1 MSDRSGVLRSV
12 EKGDLCSGC
21 GLCAAVTEPGSVAMR
36 LEPDGYLRP
45 EVLRT
50 LSPREDALVA
60 AVCPGLRLR
69 QENAEGEDHPIWG
82 PILKTRIGH
91 ATDPDLRFHASSGG
105 VLSATLVYLL
115 ESKTVDYVVQTAVSP
130 ESPVHNAIAESLD
143 RNSVY
148 DAAGSRYSPSAPL
161 SDVCRQLQQPG
172 RFAFV
177 GKPCDV
183 AALRALG
190 RHDPRVAEKIPF
202 VISFFCAGVPS
213 LKGTDE
219 ILARLGVRD
228 DEVAGFRYRGD
239 GWPGATTVTTRDGRT
254 AQMSYAE
261 AWGGIL
267 SRHLQFRCKICPDGS
282 GGFADMVCADAWY
295 GDDKGYPA
303 FAESEGRSL
312 VITRTRKG
320 EDLILRAQDAGYIA
334 LSDVDAGEIAR
345 MQPFQ
350 ARRKMLIV
358 SRLAALALFARP
370 RPRYQGLSL
379 MRAARMAGA
388 WDTAKSFLG
397 MFKRLLL
404 QMAGKPRANRRRL
417 GGANSA

>member
-1 MSDRSGVLRSV
+1 MSGRRSPILRYV

-21 GLCAAVTEPGSVAMR
+21 GLCAAVAEPGAVEVR
-36 LEPDGYLRP
+36 LQANGYLRP
-45 EVLRT
+45 QVLKD
-50 LSPREDALVA
+50 LSPQDDALIA
-60 AVCPGLRLR
+60 ATCPAVRLR
-69 QENAEGEDHPIWG
+69 QENGEGEDHAIWG
-82 PILKTRIGH
+82 PILKTRVGY

-115 ESKTVDYVVQTAVSP
+115 DSNAVDYVVQTAVSP
-130 ESPVHNAIAESLD
+130 DSPVGNAIVESLD
-143 RNSVY
+143 RSGVY
-148 DAAGSRYSPSAPL
+148 DAAGSRYGPSAPL
-161 SDVCRQLQQPG
+161 SHVRRQLQKPG

-213 LKGTDE
+213 LKGTRD
-219 ILARLGVRD
+219 ILSRLGVRE
-228 DEVAGFRYRGD
+228 DEVAEFRYRGD
-239 GWPGATTVTTRDGRT
+239 GWPGPTRVKTADGRT
-254 AQMSYAE
+254 LQMSYAD

-267 SRHLQFRCKICPDGS
+267 SRRLQFRCKICPDGS

-312 VITRTRKG
+312 VITRTRNG
-320 EDLILRAQDAGYIA
+320 EDLVRRAQNAGYIA
-334 LSDVDAGEIAR
+334 LSDVDTDEIAK

-358 SRLAALALFARP
+358 SRLAALALLARP
-370 RPRYQGLSL
+370 RPRYEGLNL
-379 MRAARMAGA
+379 MRAARMAGVLE
-388 WDTAKSFLG
+388 TSKSFLG
-397 MFKRLLL
+397 TLKRLLS
-404 QMAGKPRANRRRL
+404 QMSKSARAGRRL
-417 GGANSA
+417 HSERP

>member
-1 MSDRSGVLRSV
+1 
-12 EKGDLCSGC
+12 
-21 GLCAAVTEPGSVAMR
+21 MR
-36 LEPDGYLRP
+36 LRADGYLRP
-45 EVLRT
+45 QVLKD
-50 LSPREDALVA
+50 LSPQEDELVA
-60 AVCPGLRLR
+60 STCPGLGLR
-69 QENAEGEDHPIWG
+69 QENSEGENHVIWG
-82 PILKTRIGH
+82 PVLKARVGH

-115 ESKTVDYVVQTAVSP
+115 QSKAVDYVVQTAVSP
-130 ESPVHNAIAESLD
+130 ESAVQNATVESLD
-143 RNSVY
+143 RSSVY

-161 SDVCRQLQQPG
+161 SNVCRQLQKPG

-213 LKGTDE
+213 LKGTNE
-219 ILARLGVRD
+219 ILARLGVND
-228 DEVAGFRYRGD
+228 DEVAEFRYRGD
-239 GWPGATTVTTRDGRT
+239 GWPGATRVTTRDGRT
-254 AQMSYAE
+254 MQMSYAE

-320 EDLILRAQDAGYIA
+320 EDLVLQAQDAGYIT
-334 LSDVDAGEIAR
+334 LSDVDIGEVAR

-358 SRLAALALFARP
+358 SRLAALALLARP
-370 RPRYQGLSL
+370 RPHYQGLSL
-379 MRAARMAGA
+379 IRAARMAGLR
-388 WDTAKSFLG
+388 DTSKSFLG
-397 MFKRLLL
+397 MLKRLLL
-404 QMAGKPRANRRRL
+404 QMSGTLRANRRRRDD
-417 GGANSA
+417 AKAP